1 MKPFDLLGLVTQ
13 YLDGI
18 SQPEQLLA
26 GEDLTS
32 SSLQAL
38 ALEVAIAAQQNPDL
52 RLALC
57 FPTLFDMQQFSD
69 LLNDFLPEGRTMLFP
84 KDEIIRSSGS
94 TASTEMER
102 ERLNTLSLLLQKR
115 NGIVLFNAA
124 ALLERLVTPETFEAA
139 TLTVK
144 RGETLDRQALLDKLS
159 SLGYV
164 RTDWVNGP
172 FEYAARGAVVDIFS
186 PASPLP
192 FRIELDDDLV
202 EELATFSPD
211 SRVNEQS
218 LESIVILPCTERPI
232 GMEVAK
238 SGVATINKIL
248 AHMTQMGAH
257 TIEFENLKSHAS
269 VMVGEILATGNI
281 RDGYERYFPYFDISK
296 ASIADYLSGFTT
308 YCVQPEEVT
317 KRAQESIADEKQY
330 LALLRERSG
339 ELAAASAYEP
349 ANLKYISNSKR
360 IEINIFDSNDG
371 IGNIKATNKSLAESG
386 QLFNAVLA
394 DGGACFACVDPKV
407 TATLT
412 EYLNRTEIPYTL
424 DATGAGVRIIP
435 YGLSSGFSIGK
446 RATFISSREI
456 FGSAL
461 KRSRFLTRYREF
473 HAVRKYTDL
482 KEGDY
487 IVHEDH
493 GIGRYRGLTQ
503 QDGIDFLEIE
513 YAKGTTLF
521 VPVYQ
526 FSKIRKYAGS
536 EAAHPAL
543 DIIGGSTWARRKEKI
558 RNRLTF
564 LTDRLLNIYAERASS
579 LGISFQPDSQLEGE
593 FASRFQFPLTASQIK
608 AWDSISKDM
617 ESAHPMDR
625 LIAGDVG
632 FGKTELAFKAC
643 FRAIINGYQA
653 AILCPTTV
661 LARQHY
667 EVALQR
673 FADFGVR
680 IALLSRFEKGKDNER
695 ALKDLAEGKIDLI
708 IGTHRLLSQDV
719 KFKKLGFLAVDEE
732 QRFGVAQ
739 KERIKEITKAVDV
752 LSLSA
757 TPIPRTLQMSL
768 MSIKPMSILTE
779 APSNR
784 LPVKT
789 YVVHQDDG
797 LVKEVIQRELGRG
810 GQVYF
815 LHNRIDSIYAR
826 AGDIRKMFP
835 AARIEVAHG
844 KMDARAL
851 ADVMN
856 DFYDG
861 NIDIL
866 VCTSIIESGLDVPNV
881 NTVIIEDAQNFG
893 LSALYQIKGRVGR
906 SDRLAYA
913 YLFYR
918 DYSHLTEEGK
928 ERLKAIRDFTALGS
942 GYRIAQR
949 DLAIRGA
956 GNILGSEQAGFVD
969 SLGLDAYNQL
979 LDEVMRQRLAQ
990 EQGIK
995 AAARPQT
1002 RFLLSFTID
1011 ARIPDSYASESDRIT
1026 LYREFADCVT
1036 LKELEDLIK
1045 RVRDSYGPYPLEVE
1059 NLICKRRIEILLED
1073 TKVFDSFQELME
1085 TFRITMDSS
1094 YSDVKDIAKTTEQ
1107 ILSPL
1112 EDHVQ
1117 SVRFSAR
1124 KFIITLRRTS
1134 SYMADLVYLVTQLTQ
1149 ARYGRAIEPYDLER

>member
-1 MKPFDLLGLVTQ
+1 MKTNDLLQLVTG

-18 SQPEQLLA
+18 PQPDQILA
-26 GEDLTS
+26 GENLTS

-38 ALEVAIAAQQNPDL
+38 AIEVAIAAQRNPNL

-69 LLNDFLPEGRTMLFP
+69 LLSDFLPEGRALLFP
-84 KDEIIRSSGS
+84 KDEIIRPSGS

-102 ERLNTLSLLLQKR
+102 ERLNTLSLLIQQR
-115 NGIVLFNAA
+115 AGIVLFNAA
-124 ALLERLVTPETFEAA
+124 ALLERMVAPEIFSAA
-139 TLTVK
+139 TLTVH
-144 RGETLDRQALLDKLS
+144 RGDTLDRQALIDKLI
-159 SLGYV
+159 SLGYI

-192 FRIELDDDLV
+192 FRIELDDDVV
-202 EELATFSPD
+202 EDIATFSPD
-211 SRVNEQS
+211 SRVNQQS

-232 GMEVAK
+232 GAQVARQ
-238 SGVATINKIL
+238 GVTSLERIL
-248 AHMTQMGAH
+248 AMMGQMGAH
-257 TIEFENLKSHAS
+257 TVEFENLKSHVS
-269 VMVGEILATGNI
+269 VMASEILATGNI
-281 RDGYERYFPYFDISK
+281 RDGYERYFPYFDIPK
-296 ASIADYLSGFTT
+296 ASIADYLSGYAT
-308 YCVQPEEVT
+308 YCVQPAEVT
-317 KRAQESIADEKQY
+317 ARAQESIADEKQY

-339 ELAAASAYEP
+339 EFPAAAAYEP
-349 ANLKYISNSKR
+349 ANLGYIGSSHA
-360 IEINIFDSNDG
+360 IELNIFNSNDG
-371 IGNIKATNKSLAESG
+371 IGSIKAANKSLAESG
-386 QLFNAVLA
+386 QLFNAILQ
-394 DGGACFACVDPKV
+394 DGGACFACVDAKV
-407 TATLT
+407 IATLT
-412 EYLNRTEIPYTL
+412 EYLNRTEIPYAM
-424 DATGAGVRIIP
+424 DASGSGVRIIP
-435 YGLSSGFSIGK
+435 CALSSGFAIGK
-446 RATFISSREI
+446 QATFISSKEI

-473 HAVRKYTDL
+473 HAIRKYTDL

-487 IVHEDH
+487 VVHEDH
-493 GIGRYRGLTQ
+493 GIGRYRGLSQ
-503 QDGIDFLEIE
+503 QDGIDYLQIE

-536 EAAHPAL
+536 EAARPSL

-558 RNRLTF
+558 RGRLTF
-564 LTDRLLNIYAERASS
+564 LTDRLLNIYAERASAP
-579 LGISFQPDSQLEGE
+579 GISFKPDSQLEGE
-593 FASRFQFPLTASQIK
+593 FASRFQFPLTESQIR
-608 AWDSISKDM
+608 AWESISKDM
-617 ESAHPMDR
+617 EDAHPMDR

-667 EVALQR
+667 EVAMQR

-695 ALKDLAEGKIDLI
+695 ALQELAQGKVDLI

-739 KERIKEITKAVDV
+739 KERIKEITRAVDV

-789 YVVHQDDG
+789 YVVHRDDG
-797 LVKEVIQRELGRG
+797 LVKEVIQRELARR

-815 LHNRIDSIYAR
+815 LHNRIDSIYSR
-826 AGDIRKMFP
+826 AGDIRRMFP
-835 AARIEVAHG
+835 DARVEVAHG
-844 KMDARAL
+844 KMDAHAL

-866 VCTSIIESGLDVPNV
+866 VCTSIVESGLDVPNV

-918 DYSHLTEEGK
+918 DYSRLTEEGK

-979 LDEVMRQRLAQ
+979 LEEVMRQRLAQ
-990 EQGIK
+990 EKGIR

-1036 LKELEDLIK
+1036 IQELEDLVK
-1045 RVRDSYGPYPLEVE
+1045 RVRDSYGPYPFEVE

-1073 TKVFDSFQELME
+1073 ARVFESFQELME
-1085 TFRITMDSS
+1085 NFRITMNPG
-1094 YSDVKDIAKTTEQ
+1094 YSDVKDIAKTTEA
-1107 ILSPL
+1107 ILAPL

-1117 SVRFSAR
+1117 NVRFSAR

-1134 SYMADLVYLVTQLTQ
+1134 SYLADLVYLVTQLTE
-1149 ARYGRAIEPYDLER
+1149 ARYGRPIGPHEADE